1 MFPVVVCQR
10 SSSGRSGR
18 KLSIDSDGTI
28 DMFLPV
34 ENLEENS
41 LQVENRGDARFIAS
55 VCASMKTRKTLELNK
70 KMWRRNRKEKEKRSS
85 ISSEGTIVEDLVLSG
100 GQSLSGNMQEAEDF
114 SEKNEYSPGI
124 AQTISANNT
133 ESQHKANDKNNI
145 FADAD
150 KIETNLKEDVEVDKK
165 GKTWRPIGKELLSN
179 VGRQE
184 ERNRLLITFLED
196 EITALQRS
204 R

>member
-10 SSSGRSGR
+10 SSSGKSGR

-70 KMWRRNRKEKEKRSS
+70 KTWRRNRKEKEKRSS

-100 GQSLSGNMQEAEDF
+100 GQSLSGNMQETEDF
-114 SEKNEYSPGI
+114 SEKNEYSAGI
-124 AQTISANNT
+124 ARTISANNT
-133 ESQHKANDKNNI
+133 ESPKANDKNI

>member
-70 KMWRRNRKEKEKRSS
+70 KTWRRNRKEKEKRSS

-100 GQSLSGNMQEAEDF
+100 AHQQRKIPRVDTWCSPSISKSPSAPLHQQPAKPASSAAMSSACNLSATKIGR
-114 SEKNEYSPGI
+114 SSSSPWLR
-124 AQTISANNT
+124 
-133 ESQHKANDKNNI
+133 EH
-145 FADAD
+145 
-150 KIETNLKEDVEVDKK
+150 
-165 GKTWRPIGKELLSN
+165 
-179 VGRQE
+179 
-184 ERNRLLITFLED
+184 NRWSYYIIVKFLLI
-196 EITALQRS
+196 R
-204 R
+204 

>member
-70 KMWRRNRKEKEKRSS
+70 KTWRRNRKEKEKRSS

-100 GQSLSGNMQEAEDF
+100 GQSLSGNMQETEDF
-114 SEKNEYSPGI
+114 SEKNEYSAGI
-124 AQTISANNT
+124 ARTISANNT
-133 ESQHKANDKNNI
+133 ESQRKANDKNNI

-150 KIETNLKEDVEVDKK
+150 KIETNLKEDIEVDKQ
-165 GKTWRPIGKELLSN
+165 GKTWRQNGKELLSN
-179 VGRQE
+179 VARRE

-196 EITALQRS
+196 EITALQHS

>member
-10 SSSGRSGR
+10 SSSGKSGR

-70 KMWRRNRKEKEKRSS
+70 KTWRRNRKEKEKRSS

-100 GQSLSGNMQEAEDF
+100 GQSLSENMQETEDF
-114 SEKNEYSPGI
+114 SEKNEYSAGI
-124 AQTISANNT
+124 ARTISANNT
-133 ESQHKANDKNNI
+133 ESPKANDKNNI

>member
-10 SSSGRSGR
+10 FSSGKSDR

-41 LQVENRGDARFIAS
+41 LQVENPGDARFMAS
-55 VCASMKTRKTLELNK
+55 VCASLKTRKMNK
-70 KMWRRNRKEKEKRSS
+70 KRQNRKEKEKRSS

-100 GQSLSGNMQEAEDF
+100 GQSLSENMQETEDF
-114 SEKNEYSPGI
+114 SEKNEYSLGNARALSP
-124 AQTISANNT
+124 NNT
-133 ESQHKANDKNNI
+133 ESQYKANDKNNI
-145 FADAD
+145 FV
-150 KIETNLKEDVEVDKK
+150 NLKEDGAVGKK
-165 GKTWRPIGKELLSN
+165 GETLGQNGKELLSN
-179 VGRQE
+179 VERRE

-196 EITALQRS
+196 EITSLQRS